1 MKKNVLYRV
10 FIALIII
17 AIIVCNFCFGYSVSY
32 SLLLLLLLLFIA
44 LLGDEYQEISVGKIR
59 LLKYEI
65 GVKNEEIKNLKDII
79 NIKNTQK
86 QELVNVNN
94 ISFNGEKEIKEDVSN
109 STEQK
114 ETEEKEVEEVVQDIN
129 TNIRKRYDR
138 EKIEKLAFKKFLKKY
153 ELEEYE
159 KTKNVQIELKQE
171 TDSPTRFNYK
181 IKKGNKTILVDIRPN
196 NSGLL
201 YRDQLYRKLI
211 EIKTLRESPLEP
223 DIQLFV
229 VFYSTTDS
237 MHRSQNAIELMR
249 NTYELAIKNELF
261 DVYPCE
267 ITEDEEKEYDLILND
282 SAKYSKRTN

>member
-138 EKIEKLAFKKFLKKY
+138 EKIEKLAFKKCAKIINK
-153 ELEEYE
+153 
-159 KTKNVQIELKQE
+159 IERIKQ
-171 TDSPTRFNYK
+171 F
-181 IKKGNKTILVDIRPN
+181 
-196 NSGLL
+196 GLFG
-201 YRDQLYRKLI
+201 
-211 EIKTLRESPLEP
+211 TLL
-223 DIQLFV
+223 
-229 VFYSTTDS
+229 
-237 MHRSQNAIELMR
+237 
-249 NTYELAIKNELF
+249 
-261 DVYPCE
+261 
-267 ITEDEEKEYDLILND
+267 
-282 SAKYSKRTN
+282 

>member
-10 FIALIII
+10 FIALIIT

-44 LLGDEYQEISVGKIR
+44 LLGDEYQEISIGKIR

-114 ETEEKEVEEVVQDIN
+114 ETEEKEVEEVMQNMKPD
-129 TNIRKRYDR
+129 RKRYDR
-138 EKIEKLAFKKFLKKY
+138 EKVEKLAFKKFLKKY

-159 KTKNVQIELKQE
+159 KTKNVQIELKQV
-171 TDSPTRFNYK
+171 TDTPTRFDYK

-196 NSGLL
+196 NFGFF

-223 DIQLFV
+223 DIQLYV
-229 VFYSTTDS
+229 VFYSMTDS
-237 MHRSQNAIELMR
+237 GHRSLNAMDLMKK
-249 NTYELAIKNELF
+249 TYDLAIKNELL
-261 DVYPCE
+261 DVFPCD
-267 ITEDEEKEYDLILND
+267 ITEEEEKEYDLILKD